1 MELVL
6 LNLFLGYN
14 IRHRELIRI
23 VIKVNNKERIEQ
35 IILETLPQ
43 DKTEG
48 IYIFGSYNTN
58 FFDDDSDID
67 IGWFCHNITDEERV
81 LLEYDLEQKI
91 GREIDLVIPDKNKIL
106 FLNEVLSGKPI
117 GTLSEEFCEW
127 FDKNIDEIIYIA
139 QDLMAMM

>member
-1 MELVL
+1 M
-6 LNLFLGYN
+6 
-14 IRHRELIRI
+14 ID
-23 VIKVNNKERIEQ
+23 KEKIEK

-48 IYIFGSYNTN
+48 IYIFGSYNSR

-67 IGWFCHNITDEERV
+67 IGWFCHDISDEERT

-91 GREIDLVIPDKNKIL
+91 GREVDLVIPDKNRIL

-117 GTLSEEFCEW
+117 GILSDEFCEW
-127 FDKNIDEIIYIA
+127 FDQNIDEIIYIA

>member
-1 MELVL
+1 M
-6 LNLFLGYN
+6 
-14 IRHRELIRI
+14 
-23 VIKVNNKERIEQ
+23 NNKERIEQ

-58 FFDDDSDID
+58 FFDDDLDID

-117 GTLSEEFCEW
+117 GRLSEEFCEW

>member
-1 MELVL
+1 M
-6 LNLFLGYN
+6 
-14 IRHRELIRI
+14 ID
-23 VIKVNNKERIEQ
+23 KEKIEK

-48 IYIFGSYNTN
+48 IYIFGSYNSK

-67 IGWFCHNITDEERV
+67 IGWFCHGITDEERV

-91 GREIDLVIPDKNKIL
+91 GREIDLVIPDKNRIL
-106 FLNEVLSGKPI
+106 LLNEILSGKPI
-117 GTLSEEFCEW
+117 GILSDEFCKW

-139 QDLMAMM
+139 QDLIAMM